1 MQVRGRKICLMN
13 KVRMSILRQLWN
25 DQRQMMIENLK
36 KPGPKKKE
44 ASRRKH
50 LQAIMRVKE
59 DLREHALKSY
69 FHYCKERAAK
79 SFIEWRIKLAKLIKD
94 PEKKK
99 AIRFARLS
107 NFHRYDLEEQM
118 FKLYE
123 ENNKDFDAVLPE
135 LI

>member
-1 MQVRGRKICLMN
+1 MQLRGRKICLMN
-13 KVRMSILRQLWN
+13 KVRMSVLRELWN
-25 DQRQMMIENLK
+25 DQRQTMIENLK

-44 ASRRKH
+44 GARRKH

-79 SFIEWRIKLAKLIKD
+79 NFIEWRIRLANLIRD
-94 PEKKK
+94 PEIKK
-99 AIRFARLS
+99 AIRYARLS
-107 NFHRYDLEEQM
+107 NFHKYDLEEQM
-118 FKLYE
+118 YKLYLDSE
-123 ENNKDFDAVLPE
+123 KDYEAVLPQ